1 MGQYGLINI
10 TSLVHLHILSIMN
23 FLAKMQKNKQY
34 VTKKDR
40 IDRAMKI
47 KRTGCVINVY
57 EF

>member
-1 MGQYGLINI
+1 
-10 TSLVHLHILSIMN
+10 
-23 FLAKMQKNKQY
+23 MQKNKQY

-40 IDRAMKI
+40 IDIAMKI

>member
-1 MGQYGLINI
+1 
-10 TSLVHLHILSIMN
+10 
-23 FLAKMQKNKQY
+23 MQKNKQY